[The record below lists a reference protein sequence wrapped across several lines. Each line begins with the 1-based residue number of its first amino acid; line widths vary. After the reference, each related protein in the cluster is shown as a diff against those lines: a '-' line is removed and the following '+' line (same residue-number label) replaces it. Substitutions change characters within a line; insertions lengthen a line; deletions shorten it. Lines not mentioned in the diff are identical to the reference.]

1 MREINE
7 KTDKFE
13 RLSKKQQKLV
23 GGISGGLGVFIGF
36 LIGEYAELH
45 LVLTVL
51 LCGGLVA
58 GINLLCY
65 AILSRHSASRV

>member
-1 MREINE
+1 MEEINE

-13 RLSKKQQKLV
+13 RLSKKQQILIS
-23 GGISGGLGVFIGF
+23 GFSGGLGVFIGF

-65 AILSRHSASRV
+65 VLIKYMRSGK

>member
-1 MREINE
+1 MERTIA

-13 RLSKKQQKLV
+13 RLSKKQRGLI
-23 GGISGGLGVFIGF
+23 GGFSGGLGVSIEL

-45 LVLTVL
+45 SVLTVL
-51 LCGGLVA
+51 LCGGLFA

-65 AILSRHSASRV
+65 VIITHIGSSE